1 MDTGFSVVL
10 VTVGS
15 PEEGEKIGR
24 SLVEKQLAACV
35 NVIPGITS
43 IYKWK
48 GEIEKDSECL
58 LVIKTKFHLFSD
70 VKEEVLN
77 GHSYD
82 LPEIIELPIQNGF
95 SEYLDWID
103 DNIKPHSSETSI

>member
-1 MDTGFSVVL
+1 MDTGFSLVL

-24 SLVEKQLAACV
+24 SLVEKQLAVCV
-35 NVIPGITS
+35 NLIPGMTS

-48 GEIEKDSECL
+48 GEIEKDTECL
-58 LVIKTKFHLFSD
+58 LVIKTKFRLFLD

-103 DNIKPHSSETSI
+103 DNIKPLSSETII